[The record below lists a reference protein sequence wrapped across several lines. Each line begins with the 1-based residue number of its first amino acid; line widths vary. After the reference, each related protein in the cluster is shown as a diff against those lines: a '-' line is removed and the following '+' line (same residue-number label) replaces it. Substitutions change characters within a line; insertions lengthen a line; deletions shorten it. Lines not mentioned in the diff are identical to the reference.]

1 MSNRRK
7 KKRSPAKAV
16 IGAALEIAREHAELI
31 AAANPNTD
39 PNIATIPVPTAVT
52 K

>member
-16 IGAALEIAREHAELI
+16 IGAALEIAREHADLI
-31 AAANPNTD
+31 AAANPN
-39 PNIATIPVPTAVT
+39 NIATIPVPTAVT